1 MRGPRLWR
9 SAFNPNAKLLGYRA
23 YDMRKSACQRTNADP
38 GRVQMPERKV
48 YVTIDKDAPVLAFD
62 VSKGSSHCQG
72 FFSFGKPSGKPIKA
86 AHSRSGIAAAEKIS
100 ETLEEQ
106 AGARPKVVMESTG
119 VYSKPVV
126 RWAESM
132 GLEVFL
138 ISPLESAKVRKSRV
152 RPTKTDALDCAVIA
166 EVAYTRNARRHTARS
181 SLYSQLYSLSRRRS
195 AIIDRLVASKNQ
207 YRRNLDAVWP
217 SFDKAC
223 DPYAGYA
230 MFAVAKYKRPDRL
243 AKASEERLI
252 RAMEK
257 ADLKTGPAT
266 KEAVAAKLIAYARD
280 ALSGCGQDDGE
291 VDSLL
296 SSLEDVVHDIRAL
309 GEVTDRLVS
318 LAKLLPHFAQIAS
331 IDGVGDVL
339 AALLCAEIGDPSRFS
354 CRNGIVGYAGLD
366 PAILQSGRN
375 DGLHCSITRKGNSF
389 LRKYLYLAVENMLIS
404 KADNAVT
411 RFCSK
416 KKSSGLCQKAAAT
429 AACRK
434 LLVAI
439 WGMLRSGSLFER

>member
-1 MRGPRLWR
+1 
-9 SAFNPNAKLLGYRA
+9 
-23 YDMRKSACQRTNADP
+23 
-38 GRVQMPERKV
+38 MPERKV

-296 SSLEDVVHDIRAL
+296 SSLEDVIHDIRAL
-309 GEVTDRLVS
+309 GEATDRLVS

-339 AALLCAEIGDPSRFS
+339 AALLCAEIGEPSRFS
-354 CRNGIVGYAGLD
+354 CRNGIVAYAGLD

-389 LRKYLYLAVENMLIS
+389 LRRCLYLAVENMLIS
-404 KADNAVT
+404 KADNAIT
-411 RFCSK
+411 RFYSK
-416 KKSSGLCQKAAAT
+416 KKSSGLCHKAAAT

-439 WGMLRSGSLFER
+439 WGMLRSGSVFER

>member
-1 MRGPRLWR
+1 
-9 SAFNPNAKLLGYRA
+9 
-23 YDMRKSACQRTNADP
+23 
-38 GRVQMPERKV
+38 MPERKV

-86 AHSRSGIAAAEKIS
+86 AHSRSGIAAVEKIS

-296 SSLEDVVHDIRAL
+296 SSLEDVIHDIRAL
-309 GEVTDRLVS
+309 GEATDRLVS

-339 AALLCAEIGDPSRFS
+339 AALLCAEIGEPSRFS
-354 CRNGIVGYAGLD
+354 CRNGIVAYAGLD

-389 LRKYLYLAVENMLIS
+389 LRRCLYLAVENMLIS
-404 KADNAVT
+404 KADNAIT
-411 RFCSK
+411 RFYSK
-416 KKSSGLCQKAAAT
+416 KKSSGLCHKAAAT

>member
-1 MRGPRLWR
+1 
-9 SAFNPNAKLLGYRA
+9 
-23 YDMRKSACQRTNADP
+23 
-38 GRVQMPERKV
+38 MPERKV

-296 SSLEDVVHDIRAL
+296 SSLEDVIHDIRAL
-309 GEVTDRLVS
+309 GEATDRLVS

-339 AALLCAEIGDPSRFS
+339 AALLCAEIGEPSRFS
-354 CRNGIVGYAGLD
+354 CRNGIVAYAGLD

-389 LRKYLYLAVENMLIS
+389 LRRCLYLAVENMLIS
-404 KADNAVT
+404 KADNAIT
-411 RFCSK
+411 RFYSK
-416 KKSSGLCQKAAAT
+416 KKSSGLCHKAAAT

-439 WGMLRSGSLFER
+439 WGMLRSVSLFER

>member
-1 MRGPRLWR
+1 
-9 SAFNPNAKLLGYRA
+9 
-23 YDMRKSACQRTNADP
+23 
-38 GRVQMPERKV
+38 MPERKV

-296 SSLEDVVHDIRAL
+296 SSLEDVIHDIRAL
-309 GEVTDRLVS
+309 GEATDRLVS

-339 AALLCAEIGDPSRFS
+339 AALLCAEIGEPSRFS
-354 CRNGIVGYAGLD
+354 CRNGIVAYAGLD

-389 LRKYLYLAVENMLIS
+389 LRRCLYLAVENMLIS
-404 KADNAVT
+404 KADNAIT
-411 RFCSK
+411 RFYSK
-416 KKSSGLCQKAAAT
+416 KKSSGLCHKAAAT

-439 WGMLRSGSLFER
+439 WGMLRSGSLFEK

>member
-1 MRGPRLWR
+1 
-9 SAFNPNAKLLGYRA
+9 
-23 YDMRKSACQRTNADP
+23 
-38 GRVQMPERKV
+38 MPERKV

-296 SSLEDVVHDIRAL
+296 SSLEDVIHDIRAL
-309 GEVTDRLVS
+309 GEATDRLVS

-339 AALLCAEIGDPSRFS
+339 AALLCAEIGEPSRFS
-354 CRNGIVGYAGLD
+354 CRNGIVAYAGLD

-389 LRKYLYLAVENMLIS
+389 LRRCLYLAVENMLIS
-404 KADNAVT
+404 KADNAIT
-411 RFCSK
+411 RFYSK
-416 KKSSGLCQKAAAT
+416 KKSSGLCHKAAAT

-434 LLVAI
+434 LLAAI

>member
-9 SAFNPNAKLLGYRA
+9 SAFNPNAKLPGYRA

-296 SSLEDVVHDIRAL
+296 SSLEDVIHDIRAL
-309 GEVTDRLVS
+309 GEATDRLVS

-339 AALLCAEIGDPSRFS
+339 AALLCAEIGEPSRFS
-354 CRNGIVGYAGLD
+354 CRNGIVAYAGLD

-389 LRKYLYLAVENMLIS
+389 LRRCLYLAVENMLIS
-404 KADNAVT
+404 KADNAIT
-411 RFCSK
+411 RFYSK
-416 KKSSGLCQKAAAT
+416 KKSSGLCHKAAAT

>member
-1 MRGPRLWR
+1 
-9 SAFNPNAKLLGYRA
+9 
-23 YDMRKSACQRTNADP
+23 
-38 GRVQMPERKV
+38 MPERKV

-296 SSLEDVVHDIRAL
+296 SSLEDVIHDIRAL
-309 GEVTDRLVS
+309 GEATDRLVS
-318 LAKLLPHFAQIAS
+318 LATLLPHFAQIAS

-339 AALLCAEIGDPSRFS
+339 AALLCAEIGEPSRFS
-354 CRNGIVGYAGLD
+354 CRNGIVAYAGLD

-389 LRKYLYLAVENMLIS
+389 LRRCLYLAVENMLIS
-404 KADNAVT
+404 KADNAIT
-411 RFCSK
+411 RFYSK
-416 KKSSGLCQKAAAT
+416 KKSSGLCHKAAAT

-439 WGMLRSGSLFER
+439 WGMLRSGSLFEK